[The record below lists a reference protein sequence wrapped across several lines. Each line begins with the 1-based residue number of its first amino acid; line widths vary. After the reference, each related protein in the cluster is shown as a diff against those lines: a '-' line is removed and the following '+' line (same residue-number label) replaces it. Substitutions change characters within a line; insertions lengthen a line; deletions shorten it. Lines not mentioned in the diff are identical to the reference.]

1 MFDCLVRG
9 PPWIQR
15 LETKIDQLLVLVRAS
30 REWEE
35 RAMSAIN
42 DLEAKVEE
50 VETVEQSAIM
60 LIENISQM
68 LKDAGSNP
76 VKLAEIIATLDAG
89 KTRLADAI
97 VANTP
102 AEPTP

>member
-9 PPWIQR
+9 PPWIRR
-15 LETKIDQLLVLVRAS
+15 LESKIDQLLVLVRAS

-35 RAMSAIN
+35 SAMAAIN
-42 DLEAKVEE
+42 DLEAKVAE
-50 VETVEQSAIM
+50 VETVEESAIT
-60 LIENISQM
+60 LLENISQM

-76 VKLAEIIATLDAG
+76 AKLAEIIATLDAG

-102 AEPTP
+102 AA